1 MVRYSKVL
9 RPETLAA
16 GCALLLSS
24 LIAPSA
30 EAITR
35 HCRGAYIVQVVA
47 PWSPTINGW
56 HTLFP
61 VPNFTAAGECGS
73 TEPNRCR
80 ERARDRANRCMQEH
94 WDKRW
99 LFTGEQPAGIGPVI
113 CTAAAGVTGYNII
126 DLKRAI
132 EIAGC
137 CSQSSPIRNADADI
151 PLRVSR
157 HSYGDKGCGTGSV
170 TLNVQSHT
178 VRLSTPNDYIV
189 NCRQLRQQQLC
200 PGP

>member
-1 MVRYSKVL
+1 MVRQSKIL
-9 RPETLAA
+9 RPKAFAA
-16 GCALLLSS
+16 GGALLLSI

-61 VPNFTAAGECGS
+61 VPNFTAEGECGS
-73 TEPNRCR
+73 TVPNRCR
-80 ERARDRANRCMQEH
+80 ERARDRANRCMQKH
-94 WDKRW
+94 WDDRW
-99 LFTGEQPAGIGPVI
+99 LFTTPAI
-113 CTAAAGVTGYNII
+113 CTAAGGVTGYNIA

-137 CSQSSPIRNADADI
+137 CSLSSPIRNADADI

-157 HSYGDKGCGTGSV
+157 HSFGDKGCGTGSV

-178 VRLSTPNDYIV
+178 VRLSTPNDYVV
-189 NCRQLRQQQLC
+189 NCRQIRQQLC
-200 PGP
+200 PSP

>member
-1 MVRYSKVL
+1 MVRYAKVL
-9 RPETLAA
+9 RPRTFAA
-16 GCALLLSS
+16 GCALVLSI
-24 LIAPSA
+24 LMAPSA
-30 EAITR
+30 QAITR
-35 HCRGAYIVQVVA
+35 HCRAAYIVQVVA
-47 PWSPTINGW
+47 PWSPPINGW

-61 VPNFTAAGECGS
+61 VPNFTAAGDCGS

-94 WDKRW
+94 WDTRW
-99 LFTGEQPAGIGPVI
+99 LFTRPAI
-113 CTAAAGVTGYNII
+113 CTAAAGVTGYGFA

-137 CSQSSPIRNADADI
+137 CSLASPIRNADVDI

-157 HSYGDKGCGTGSV
+157 HSYGDQGCGTGSV

-178 VRLSTPNDYIV
+178 VRLSVPNDYIV
-189 NCRQLRQQQLC
+189 NCRSVRQRLC
-200 PGP
+200 PAP